1 MDRLGWLAGWL
12 SGRGPG
18 RRQSTIEDKPD
29 MPPTWPPG
37 RTLTEQA
44 RWVIKNYPGNDPT
57 IVGSVDPPY
66 MLSADLF
73 YKICS
78 IEE

>member
-1 MDRLGWLAGWL
+1 M
-12 SGRGPG
+12 
-18 RRQSTIEDKPD
+18 
-29 MPPTWPPG
+29 
-37 RTLTEQA
+37 TEQA
-44 RWVIKNYPGNDPT
+44 RWAIKNYSGNDPT
-57 IVGSVDPPY
+57 IVGNADPPY

>member
-1 MDRLGWLAGWL
+1 
-12 SGRGPG
+12 
-18 RRQSTIEDKPD
+18 

>member
-1 MDRLGWLAGWL
+1 
-12 SGRGPG
+12 
-18 RRQSTIEDKPD
+18 
-29 MPPTWPPG
+29 MPPHWPPG

-44 RWVIKNYPGNDPT
+44 RWAIKNYLGNGPT
-57 IVGSVDPPY
+57 IVGNVDPPY